1 MSEQTFTELDRL
13 KATQGAEATIEHLIS
28 VLRSEKRHHDLF
40 DALLLK
46 SRVRMGLPLTRPTSF
61 ADVPAEKSSA
71 FEEQYIAAAR
81 EVGELFLAD
90 GDIPKAW
97 MYLKPVKET
106 QKVKAAIE
114 ALHPSRVDDE
124 IMHIALFEGVAPVR
138 GTKMMLAAHGT
149 CSTITSLDQQLP
161 NLPPDSRRGC
171 AALLVAELYR
181 QLRDNLEHEVR
192 RRNPLLEPG
201 LSIRELIAGRDEVFA
216 EDAYHI
222 DVSHLNAV
230 VRFAR
235 SLDRDSPELKQA
247 VQLAQYGSRLSPQYQ
262 YAGSPPFEEFYPAH
276 LHYFRILLG
285 ENADEG
291 LEYFRG
297 KLGPETDDP
306 NNQLAAFVLVDL
318 LQRVGKNDEALDIAC
333 RYLAKSADEFGL
345 SIAELCASSGKY
357 DRLKQVAREQN
368 DLIAYTAALLS

>member
-1 MSEQTFTELDRL
+1 MNDQTFTELDRL
-13 KATQGAEATIEHLIS
+13 KESQGAEATIEHLIS
-28 VLRSEKRHHDLF
+28 VLRSEKRYHDLF

-46 SRVRMGLPLTRPTSF
+46 ARVRMGLPLTRPTSF
-61 ADVPAEKSSA
+61 ADVPAEKSTA

-90 GDIPKAW
+90 GDIAKAW

-124 IMHIALFEGVAPVR
+124 VMHIALFEGVAPVR

-149 CSTITSLDQQLP
+149 CSTITSLDQQLS
-161 NLPPDSRRGC
+161 NLPPDARRGC

-247 VQLAQYGSRLSPQYQ
+247 VQLAQYGSRLSAQYQ
-262 YAGSPPFEEFYPAH
+262 YAGSPPFDEFYPAH
-276 LHYFRILLG
+276 LHYLRILLG
-285 ENADEG
+285 ENVDEG
-291 LEYFRG
+291 LTYFRG
-297 KLGPETDDP
+297 KVGPETDDP

-318 LQRVGKNDEALDIAC
+318 LQRVGRNDETLDVAC

-345 SIAELCASSGKY
+345 SIAELCASSGKF